1 MLGED
6 RIVDSLK
13 RFFLPKKILRFKKCW
28 EKIGLWIPLFV
39 FFQITKLCFFFKA
52 MVLYE
57 SLKRFFSQIS
67 KFENSKK
74 ARRR

>member
-6 RIVDSLK
+6 RIMDSPIC
-13 RFFLPKKILRFKKCW
+13 FFSNNNNC
-28 EKIGLWIPLFV
+28 G
-39 FFQITKLCFFFKA
+39 FFFKA

-74 ARRR
+74 AGRRQGRIIDFLKRFFFK